1 MSKTQLGV
9 IFGSRTCE
17 HEVSIISALQLMKAV
32 DREKYDVTPIYIT
45 MKGEWFSGDP
55 LLDMKTYAAFD
66 ENQKGLFRVQLDT
79 TAGSGALMTVEPPK
93 GLFAKEQHRLVAR
106 LECLIP
112 VMHGM
117 HGEDGTLQGM
127 LEMCNVPFTSSGVA
141 PSAVGMDKV
150 YMKQYFMG
158 GGFPV
163 LPSCW
168 FLRGEWEETPEKV
181 LLAVEKQLP
190 YPVFVKPA
198 SLGSSIGV
206 SKAKDTETL
215 RKALELAF
223 EFDRKVLVEKGLE
236 NPLELNCSVMGYGT
250 EAISSEIEM
259 PVTGGGD
266 LLSFMDKYLQGDASA
281 KGMASLKRVLPAPIE
296 PELRE
301 RIRDLSVAIFK
312 NMDCKG
318 VVRIDYMFDPREG
331 GLYITEINTIPGSM
345 AFYLWEASG
354 VPYTVLIDRMVA
366 YALRAHEEKN
376 DSNYAFTSDI
386 LSNMTLGGKA
396 GAKFGAKNA

>member
-55 LLDMKTYAAFD
+55 LLDIKTYAAFD

-168 FLRGEWEETPEKV
+168 FLRGAWEETPEEV
-181 LLAVEKQLP
+181 LLAIEKQLP

-236 NPLELNCSVMGYGT
+236 NPLELNCSVMGYST
-250 EAISSEIEM
+250 EAIASEIEM

-301 RIRDLSVAIFK
+301 RIRDLSVVIFK